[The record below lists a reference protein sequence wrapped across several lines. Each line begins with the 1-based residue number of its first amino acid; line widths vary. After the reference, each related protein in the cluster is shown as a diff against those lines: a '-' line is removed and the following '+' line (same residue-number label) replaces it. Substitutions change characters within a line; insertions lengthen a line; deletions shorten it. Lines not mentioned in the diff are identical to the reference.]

1 MNEKNPDLSSFLERS
16 PLGTEGARPLRRRVH
31 DVTSVV
37 ATAEGCDCAVS
48 CQPVMQANN
57 MAHRPI
63 QSEEVPG
70 SAGSVTR
77 GRHVP
82 MWINKRRAVS
92 AVAETGAASAGVR
105 PGRFHGTRGLGPAI
119 PAMSGAGEDLD
130 PLVSAAVD
138 GDRDAIAGVLGH
150 VHRLAMRYC
159 RARVGSHQKTF
170 ASADHLAQEVC
181 LAVLA
186 ALPSYRDQGKSFL
199 TFVYGIAA
207 HKVADAHRSAVHNR
221 AEPVPEIPHPS
232 ELASGPEQHATQG
245 ELADRM
251 TTLLSTLPDQ
261 QREILVLRVVM
272 GLPVEE
278 TAEAVGSTPDAVRVA
293 QHRALDRLRNALTSK
308 GEI

>member
-1 MNEKNPDLSSFLERS
+1 
-16 PLGTEGARPLRRRVH
+16 
-31 DVTSVV
+31 
-37 ATAEGCDCAVS
+37 
-48 CQPVMQANN
+48 
-57 MAHRPI
+57 
-63 QSEEVPG
+63 
-70 SAGSVTR
+70 
-77 GRHVP
+77 
-82 MWINKRRAVS
+82 
-92 AVAETGAASAGVR
+92 
-105 PGRFHGTRGLGPAI
+105 
-119 PAMSGAGEDLD
+119 MSGAGEDLD